1 MYFIKVRLDR
11 NTRRLH
17 NRMQKLM
24 GEMMNLNRPLHYS
37 SESVWIPEADMFETE
52 HEVFLMVNLAGVRR
66 EDIEV
71 TCDENYLR
79 VGGKRIQTIPTGMPA
94 RYHQLEMGHG
104 QFERIFRLPAMID
117 KEQIEAA
124 YEDGLL
130 AVRMKKLQDTS
141 RIYVKVRP

>member
-11 NTRRLH
+11 NIRGLH
-17 NRMQKLM
+17 GRMQHLM
-24 GEMMNLNRPLHYS
+24 GEIMNLNRPLHYS
-37 SESVWIPEADMFETE
+37 SKSGWIPEADMFETE

-66 EDIEV
+66 DDIEV
-71 TCDENYLR
+71 SCDENYLR
-79 VGGKRIQTIPTGMPA
+79 VGGKRIQTIPAGMPA
-94 RYHQLEMGHG
+94 RYHQLEIGHG

-117 KEQIEAA
+117 KEQVEAG

-130 AVRMKKLQDTS
+130 AVKMKKLREPG